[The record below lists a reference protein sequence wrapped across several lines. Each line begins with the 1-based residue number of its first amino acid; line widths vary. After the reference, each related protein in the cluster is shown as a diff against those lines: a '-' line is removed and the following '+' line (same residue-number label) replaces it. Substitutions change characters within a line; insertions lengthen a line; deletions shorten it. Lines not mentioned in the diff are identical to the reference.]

1 MKDNVALVV
10 VSHSKAIAEGTH
22 DMIRQMVGG
31 DVDVFPCGGNTEGG
45 LGTNVAEILDALK
58 AAYRPKGVLICVDLG
73 GAETNSEMAIEMM
86 SADQQRHIR
95 ICDAAIVEGAI
106 MAATEA
112 ASGASLE
119 EVQRA
124 AEEYKA

>member
-1 MKDNVALVV
+1 MQDNVAIVL

-22 DMIRQMVGG
+22 DMIRQMVGA
-31 DVDVFPCGGNTEGG
+31 DVDVFPCGGNVEGG
-45 LGTNVAEILDALK
+45 LGTNVVEILAALQ

-86 SADQQRHIR
+86 RPDQQQHIR

-112 ASGASLE
+112 ASGASLD

>member
-10 VSHSKAIAEGTH
+10 VSHSRAIANGTR
-22 DMIRQMVGG
+22 DMVRQMVG
-31 DVDVFPCGGNTEGG
+31 DEVDVFACGGDVEGG
-45 LGTNVAEILDALK
+45 LGTNLAEILDALK

-86 SADQQRHIR
+86 PPDQRQNIR

-106 MAATEA
+106 MAGTEA
-112 ASGASLE
+112 ASGASLD

-124 AEEYKA
+124 AEEYKS